1 MTGGWT
7 SGCCCSG
14 LGIIGSGLASPA
26 CARTP
31 QRRAATR
38 IESGALGPKRNR
50 DRRSAWCQRWDRLSL
65 WRPAC
70 RDRTS
75 TCDGSPYWDLGV
87 ARTPDETAAPDERRR
102 RGTFLNTGARQS
114 DERERLVAFAIGR
127 SFVLGL
133 GPTSYLGKR
142 WFFHTRAEYRL
153 AGGRMRKTRSRTMR
167 FSRRRIEAY
176 AHAQGSIRSPSQTAR
191 LRAGIAFRS
200 APCPASWQEGS
211 GTLVLRRA

>member
-75 TCDGSPYWDLGV
+75 TCDGSPFWDLGV

-102 RGTFLNTGARQS
+102 RRTF
-114 DERERLVAFAIGR
+114 
-127 SFVLGL
+127 
-133 GPTSYLGKR
+133 
-142 WFFHTRAEYRL
+142 
-153 AGGRMRKTRSRTMR
+153 RTL
-167 FSRRRIEAY
+167 
-176 AHAQGSIRSPSQTAR
+176 AQGRVTRENASLHSRSAAR
-191 LRAGIAFRS
+191 LFLV
-200 APCPASWQEGS
+200 S
-211 GTLVLRRA
+211 GRRATSASAGSSTRVRNIASREDGCARRVAEQ